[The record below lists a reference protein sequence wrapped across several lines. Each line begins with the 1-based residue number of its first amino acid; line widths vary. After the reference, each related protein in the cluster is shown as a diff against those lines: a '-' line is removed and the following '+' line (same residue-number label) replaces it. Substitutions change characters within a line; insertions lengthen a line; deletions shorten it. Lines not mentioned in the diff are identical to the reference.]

1 MKQKKVG
8 LIIKKITATVGR
20 TGKITYFAHFNESLE
35 LNQTMVSNATL
46 HNYEF
51 INEMKI
57 NEGDEVLVIKSAW
70 NNSKSNWFS

>member
-1 MKQKKVG
+1 M
-8 LIIKKITATVGR
+8 
-20 TGKITYFAHFNESLE
+20 
-35 LNQTMVSNATL
+35 NQTMVSNATL

-70 NNSKSNWFS
+70 NNSKSD

>member
-1 MKQKKVG
+1 M
-8 LIIKKITATVGR
+8 
-20 TGKITYFAHFNESLE
+20 
-35 LNQTMVSNATL
+35 NQTMVSNATL

-57 NEGDEVLVIKSAW
+57 NEGDEVLVIKSW